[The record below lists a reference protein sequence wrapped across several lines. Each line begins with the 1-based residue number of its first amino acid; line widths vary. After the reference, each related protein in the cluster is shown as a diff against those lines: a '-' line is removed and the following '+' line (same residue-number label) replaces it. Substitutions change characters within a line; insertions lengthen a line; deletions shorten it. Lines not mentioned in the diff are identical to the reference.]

1 MERSSAWEGARCVQ
15 GTRLALRLKTY
26 GDRRS
31 APGLQTHIQTC
42 SMWTTDTRQG
52 QQQDPKFSRADPTP
66 SKYLAIFQVNT
77 KRQLNLERFTD
88 ANGTQLEYIEDK
100 GQRDHL
106 GARSSWE
113 DRPPSRQEEQTPA
126 LGAWQHSRNGP
137 ARARGRESALAEA
150 HREQRSKLC
159 RSQARPT

>member
-1 MERSSAWEGARCVQ
+1 MECSSAWEGARCVQ
-15 GTRLALRLKTY
+15 GPQLALQLKTY

-31 APGLQTHIQTC
+31 APGLHTHIQTC
-42 SMWTTDTRQG
+42 STWTTDTRQG

-88 ANGTQLEYIEDK
+88 ANGTQLDYIKRRAKEITS
-100 GQRDHL
+100 

-113 DRPPSRQEEQTPA
+113 DGPPSRREEQTPA
-126 LGAWQHSRNGP
+126 LGAWQHSRN
-137 ARARGRESALAEA
+137 
-150 HREQRSKLC
+150 
-159 RSQARPT
+159 

>member
-1 MERSSAWEGARCVQ
+1 MECSSAWEGARCVQ
-15 GTRLALRLKTY
+15 GPQLALQLKTY

-88 ANGTQLEYIEDK
+88 ADGTQLDYIEEK

-106 GARSSWE
+106 GPEAAGRTGHRRVRRSRRLPWE
-113 DRPPSRQEEQTPA
+113 PGNT
-126 LGAWQHSRNGP
+126 
-137 ARARGRESALAEA
+137 RETDPHAPEGGSQRLAET

-159 RSQARPT
+159 